1 MANFGLTASS
11 NRQLLSGVGHFGGPK
26 PPRPDT
32 ASKAVEVVDSVVYT
46 GPPQPT
52 VADMMKAIQDLANKA
67 SQLSKNQR
75 AIETK
80 LQSMT
85 KELDAIDANTVAGAV
100 WLRRSWADLHL
111 GEEHVDGRLKLVL
124 ARRHARAPLEVRE

>member
-1 MANFGLTASS
+1 MANLGLTASS
-11 NRQLLSGVGHFGGPK
+11 NRQLLSAVGHFGGRK
-26 PPRPDT
+26 PPRPST
-32 ASKAVEVVDSVVYT
+32 ASNTVEVVDSVVYT

-52 VADMMKAIQDLANKA
+52 VADLMKSIRDLANKA

-85 KELDAIDANTVAGAV
+85 KELDAIDANKVAGAV
-100 WLRRSWADLHL
+100 WLRSWADCA
-111 GEEHVDGRLKLVL
+111 VRNMSTDGSSLFL
-124 ARRHARAPLEVRE
+124 PDGIREPHWK